1 MKRAQ
6 HCLTVPRGN
15 PSNLYANARSHTHAR
30 RLLGFFFPLYSS
42 LSSCALFFF
51 ACIPPPPAFTPFFLL
66 YDCAFFFFFW
76 LAPPFMYTCLSRL
89 FWLSPDLFSYWL
101 LAGVFTKKK
110 PKLTAKAKKEV
121 TSCRQVIYGRFF
133 RHSHTHA
140 RSHTS
145 QESLESPFPRK
156 RITKKNRG
164 QDKSDVYIMRHTR
177 REILLCFFLS
187 RYFPFN
193 LLDGLLFSPPSLFT
207 FFLWVF
213 YLVRSLIFFLNFCFP
228 LLLPFTF
235 ALLFLFPSIGA
246 CACGSR
252 HPSVF
257 LCHSLELC
265 STPCFLCSPPLITF
279 VATTT
284 SFFLLLFWSEE
295 ACVIASVSLSFSLF
309 LYC

>member
-156 RITKKNRG
+156 RITKKKQR
-164 QDKSDVYIMRHTR
+164 TR
-177 REILLCFFLS
+177 
-187 RYFPFN
+187 
-193 LLDGLLFSPPSLFT
+193 
-207 FFLWVF
+207 
-213 YLVRSLIFFLNFCFP
+213 
-228 LLLPFTF
+228 
-235 ALLFLFPSIGA
+235 
-246 CACGSR
+246 
-252 HPSVF
+252 
-257 LCHSLELC
+257 
-265 STPCFLCSPPLITF
+265 
-279 VATTT
+279 
-284 SFFLLLFWSEE
+284 
-295 ACVIASVSLSFSLF
+295 
-309 LYC
+309 